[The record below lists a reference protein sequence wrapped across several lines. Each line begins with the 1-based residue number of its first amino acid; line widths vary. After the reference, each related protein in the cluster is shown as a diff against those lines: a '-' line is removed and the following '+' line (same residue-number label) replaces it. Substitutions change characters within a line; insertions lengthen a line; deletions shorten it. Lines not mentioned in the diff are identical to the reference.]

1 VTPLEFEAAHE
12 SAWSELEAM
21 LRVTDR
27 ERVAERFLVLYRMS
41 CEHLALA
48 QARDFPEHVVA
59 RLARLTA
66 DAHQIIYRQGELGLR
81 RIRVLLL
88 QRFPA
93 MVRAHRAYIAAAAA
107 LFLVPALAMGLATY
121 LQPDLILSLVS
132 PETASQ
138 YENMYNPEAE
148 SIGRMR
154 DAGSDWAM
162 FGFYIENNVGIAF
175 QCYVTGVLLGLG
187 SLFFLVSNG
196 LIIGGV
202 AGFVAARGFGGTF
215 FPFVAT
221 HSAFELT
228 AIVLSGAAG
237 MRIGR
242 AVLLPGRLPRLEALQ
257 TAARDTSFIMFGA
270 AVMLLI
276 AAVLEA
282 FWSSAAW
289 VAPTAKYSCAAIC
302 WILVLL
308 FFLRRPYAA

>member
-138 YENMYNPEAE
+138 YENMYNPKAE

-162 FGFYIENNVGIAF
+162 FGFYIANNVGIAF

-196 LIIGGV
+196 LIIGAV
-202 AGFVAARGFGGTF
+202 AGFVASRGFGGTF

-242 AVLLPGRLPRLEALQ
+242 AVLLPGRLPRLESLQ
-257 TAARDTSFIMFGA
+257 AAARETSFIMFGA

-302 WILVLL
+302 WLLVIL

>member
-138 YENMYNPEAE
+138 YENMYNPKAE

-257 TAARDTSFIMFGA
+257 TAARETSFIMFGA

>member
-1 VTPLEFEAAHE
+1 MTPLEFEAAHE

-138 YENMYNPEAE
+138 YENMYNPKAE

-257 TAARDTSFIMFGA
+257 TAARETSFIMFGA

>member
-12 SAWSELEAM
+12 SAWTELEAM
-21 LRVTDR
+21 LRVADR
-27 ERVAERFLVLYRMS
+27 ERAAERFLTLYRMS

-48 QARDFPEHVVA
+48 QARDFPEHLVA
-59 RLARLTA
+59 RLSRLTA

-81 RIRVLLL
+81 RIRVALLL
-88 QRFPA
+88 RFPE

-107 LFLVPALAMGLATY
+107 LFVVPALAMGLATY

-132 PETASQ
+132 PETAAQ
-138 YENMYNPEAE
+138 YENMYNPKAE
-148 SIGRMR
+148 SIGRIR

-175 QCYVTGVLLGLG
+175 QCYVTGVVLGLG

-196 LIIGGV
+196 LIIGAV
-202 AGFVAARGFGGTF
+202 AGFVASRGFGGTF

-237 MRIGR
+237 LRIGR

-257 TAARDTSFIMFGA
+257 SAARDTSFIMFGA

-289 VAPTAKYSCAAIC
+289 VAPAAKYSCAAIC
-302 WILVLL
+302 WILVIL

>member
-12 SAWSELEAM
+12 SAWTELEAM
-21 LRVTDR
+21 LRVADR
-27 ERVAERFLVLYRMS
+27 ERGAERFLVLYRMS

-48 QARDFPEHVVA
+48 QARDFPEHIVA
-59 RLARLTA
+59 RLAQLTA

-81 RIRVLLL
+81 RIRVALL
-88 QRFPA
+88 QRFPE
-93 MVRAHRAYIAAAAA
+93 MVRTHRAYIAAAAA
-107 LFLVPALAMGLATY
+107 LLLGPALAMGLATY

-138 YENMYNPEAE
+138 YENMYNPKAE
-148 SIGRMR
+148 SIGRIR

-196 LIIGGV
+196 LIIGAV

-257 TAARDTSFIMFGA
+257 AAARETSFIMFGA

-302 WILVLL
+302 WILVIL

>member
-1 VTPLEFEAAHE
+1 
-12 SAWSELEAM
+12 
-21 LRVTDR
+21 
-27 ERVAERFLVLYRMS
+27 
-41 CEHLALA
+41 
-48 QARDFPEHVVA
+48 
-59 RLARLTA
+59 
-66 DAHQIIYRQGELGLR
+66 
-81 RIRVLLL
+81 
-88 QRFPA
+88 
-93 MVRAHRAYIAAAAA
+93 
-107 LFLVPALAMGLATY
+107 MGLATY

-132 PETASQ
+132 PETAAQ
-138 YENMYNPEAE
+138 YENMYNPKAE
-148 SIGRMR
+148 SIGRIR

-175 QCYVTGVLLGLG
+175 QCYVTGVVLGLG

-196 LIIGGV
+196 LIIGAV
-202 AGFVAARGFGGTF
+202 AGFVASRGFGGTF

-237 MRIGR
+237 LRIGR

-257 TAARDTSFIMFGA
+257 SAARDTSFIMFGA

-289 VAPTAKYSCAAIC
+289 VAPAAKYSCAAIC
-302 WILVLL
+302 WILVIL